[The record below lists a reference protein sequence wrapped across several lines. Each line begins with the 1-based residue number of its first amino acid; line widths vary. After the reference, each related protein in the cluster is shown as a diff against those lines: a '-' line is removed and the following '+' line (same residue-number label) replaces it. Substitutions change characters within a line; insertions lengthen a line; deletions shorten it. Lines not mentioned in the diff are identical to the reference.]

1 MRRKPYVMDVNRKRN
16 CYSCGGFGHLVWNCR
31 NQKIIGQEKRMEY
44 RDNVN
49 NVSNLKKKENLVVL
63 D

>member
-1 MRRKPYVMDVNRKRN
+1 MRRKPYVIDVDRKRN

-31 NQKIIGQEKRMEY
+31 NQKIISQEKRMEY

-63 D
+63 